1 MNKREKE
8 VMQYQ
13 LAQEKQVLRQ
23 LERQYNAALSRV
35 NVQLALLQ
43 SKEETASRI
52 NRINYQKALKSQ
64 IAAILDKLHRDEYQ
78 TIHQFVNEC
87 YESGYIGMMYNLAGQ
102 GIPVIMPV
110 DSKAAAKAVVTDSKL
125 KHELYEELGV
135 DVERLKKTISKELT
149 RGIATGLPY
158 DDIARNI
165 RMLSGAPMRRA
176 KTIVRTEA
184 HRIQQAS
191 QEDARQH
198 AKSKG
203 ANVVKQWDA
212 TLDGATRRTHR
223 ELDGQIRELN
233 EPFEMHGKKAMYPG
247 DFNDPAED
255 CNCRCV
261 ALTRARKALDADE
274 LKIMEERAGKFKL
287 DKTKDFTDFRAKYM
301 RAVK

>member
-8 VMQYQ
+8 VLQYQ
-13 LAQEKQVLRQ
+13 LSQEKEVLRQ
-23 LERQYNAALSRV
+23 LERQYKIALSRV

-52 NRINYQKALKSQ
+52 NRINYQKTLQKQ
-64 IAAILDKLHRDEYQ
+64 IAAILDKLHRDEFQ

-87 YESGYIGMMYNLAGQ
+87 YESGYVGMMYNLAGQ
-102 GIPVIMPV
+102 GFPMILPI
-110 DSKAAAKAVVTDSKL
+110 DSNAATKAVVTNSKL
-125 KHELYEELGV
+125 KHELYEELGL

-149 RGIATGLPY
+149 RGIATGMAY

-176 KTIVRTEA
+176 KTIARTEA

-191 QEDARQH
+191 QEDARQL

-212 TLDGATRRTHR
+212 TLDSNTRRTHR
-223 ELDGQIRELN
+223 ELDGQIREVN

-247 DFNDPAED
+247 EFGDPAED

-261 ALTRARKALDADE
+261 ANTRARAALDADE
-274 LKIMEERAGKFKL
+274 LAIMQERAKKFRL
-287 DKTKDFTDFRAKYM
+287 DKIEDFADFKTKYM
-301 RAVK
+301 YAVE